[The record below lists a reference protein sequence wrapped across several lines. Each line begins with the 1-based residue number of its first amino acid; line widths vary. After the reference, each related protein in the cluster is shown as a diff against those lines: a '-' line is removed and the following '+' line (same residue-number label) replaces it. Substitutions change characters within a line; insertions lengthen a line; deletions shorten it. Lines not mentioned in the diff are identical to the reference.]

1 MSLRSSQSVLSSSF
15 DVPNFFA
22 GTQYVSQTF
31 DRLQTDVG
39 PGHNHRPPDPVRPP
53 RKPPYTGAQARA
65 PTFNCKQERQ
75 VLENI
80 ISKFPTARSSPN
92 LYTNGA
98 SKRAIPRKKRSPC
111 GAGVHMDSELPCR
124 TARGA
129 ASRTSPP
136 SAEHQPLR
144 RMALSL
150 LLNHMATWP
159 Q

>member
-1 MSLRSSQSVLSSSF
+1 MFFYQASMFQIFSREHNIPNIRSR
-15 DVPNFFA
+15 A
-22 GTQYVSQTF
+22 
-31 DRLQTDVG
+31 DVG
-39 PGHNHRPPDPVRPP
+39 PGHNHSPPDPVRPP

-80 ISKFPTARSSPN
+80 QIPHRSIIGSPN
-92 LYTNGA
+92 LYTNGAA

-111 GAGVHMDSELPCR
+111 GAGAHMDSELPCR

-136 SAEHQPLR
+136 SAEHQLLR

-150 LLNHMATWP
+150 LRILTHMATWP